1 LGFSLWLLEKA
12 WLFYALMSNPAILF
26 PSASILLMLVSING
40 MAMLVPDLKDQS
52 FLARFLFTVS

>member
-1 LGFSLWLLEKA
+1 
-12 WLFYALMSNPAILF
+12 MSNPAILF